1 MQGEMA
7 IWEETCVPVTLRVQW
22 RDRQAQTYMDPG
34 LQERSFQTHK
44 GKEKNNKTVF
54 RITNPK
60 MKLLSGSNGSLKIS
74 IMNVPNEKKKE
85 EISSPPKI
93 KLLGHRRYL
102 LCL

>member
-1 MQGEMA
+1 MCSRYPGSAVE
-7 IWEETCVPVTLRVQW
+7 
-22 RDRQAQTYMDPG
+22 RQAGTDLHGP
-34 LQERSFQTHK
+34 RTS
-44 GKEKNNKTVF
+44 GKIISNTQRKRKKNNKTVF

-85 EISSPPKI
+85 EISPPPKI